1 MLWLTYRQH
10 RPELFGVLAAAIA
23 FATVI
28 VVGAQ
33 VATSARIELGL
44 DACPPLAQMTPT
56 CAVAFNENSRRVG
69 PFVTSMLFLYLFPA
83 LVASFIGGSL
93 LSRDFERG
101 THRLAWTQGI
111 TRTSWL
117 LGKLAVVALV
127 AAAGAAIIAAVSGQ
141 ADVFWN
147 GLGSFRTALGSGPF
161 SLFDVSAPAI
171 VAYFVF
177 AVAFGALFSV
187 VFRRSLP
194 AMFVA
199 LVGFIAIRGFVEV
212 ALRPTY
218 LPPISLGEGQFS
230 RIPADAWD
238 IGSRYLTS
246 AGNEVSSDRL
256 SALFQEFSGP
266 LAQSYGFRMNEYLAE
281 RDIYL
286 RHIYQPADRYW
297 LFQSIETSIFLGL
310 ALICV
315 VLAIVLVRRR
325 AV

>member
-23 FATVI
+23 LASVI
-28 VVGAQ
+28 VIGAQ
-33 VATSARIELGL
+33 VATSARLELGL
-44 DACPPLAQMTPT
+44 DACQPLAQLTPT

-69 PFVTSMLFLYLFPA
+69 PFATSMLFLYLFPA

-111 TRTSWL
+111 TRTRWL
-117 LGKLAVVALV
+117 LGKVAVVALV
-127 AAAGAAIIAAVSGQ
+127 AVTGAAIIAAVSSQ

-147 GLGSFRTALGSGPF
+147 GLGSFGTSTGSGPF
-161 SLFDVSAPAI
+161 SLFDVSAPVI

-177 AVAFGALFSV
+177 AVAFGVLFSA

-199 LVGFIAIRGFVEV
+199 LVGFIGIRGFVEV
-212 ALRPTY
+212 VLRPKY
-218 LPPISLGEGQFS
+218 LPPISLGEGQFGK
-230 RIPADAWD
+230 IPADAWD
-238 IGSRYLTS
+238 LRTRYLTS
-246 AGNEVSSDRL
+246 AGDEVGSDRL
-256 SALFQEFSGP
+256 SALFQGFSGQ

-281 RDIYL
+281 RDVYM
-286 RHIYQPADRYW
+286 RHLYQPADRYW

-315 VLAIVLVRRR
+315 VIAIWLVRRR
-325 AV
+325 PV